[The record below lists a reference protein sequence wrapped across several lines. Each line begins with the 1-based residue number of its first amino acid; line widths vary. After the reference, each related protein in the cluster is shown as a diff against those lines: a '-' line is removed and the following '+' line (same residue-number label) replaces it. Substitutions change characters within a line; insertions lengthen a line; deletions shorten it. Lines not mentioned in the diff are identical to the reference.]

1 MKKILILALC
11 LVAVSM
17 AGCKKNNKTQNGGT
31 STPAPTS
38 ATVIENGAI
47 GVTEEGGK
55 VRVNMPKAAF
65 GENTAQMAEQ
75 IKNSRGFEAAEVQ
88 ADGSVT
94 FVMTKAQ
101 HKKWLDETEDNAE
114 DTAERVIED
123 FRSLDDVEFNRDLT
137 EAVIEVEGPL
147 FDSKLEKGAA
157 QGVAN
162 AAFIYQSMNGVKK
175 ENLKVIVKF
184 VDDETKAVLET
195 VEVLGNK

>member
-1 MKKILILALC
+1 MKKVLILALC
-11 LVAVSM
+11 LVVVS
-17 AGCKKNNKTQNGGT
+17 ATGCGKKNTNQNEVV
-31 STPAPTS
+31 TPAPTQI
-38 ATVIENGAI
+38 TVIENGAI
-47 GVTEEGGK
+47 GVIEEDGK
-55 VRVNMPKAAF
+55 VKVNIPKESM
-65 GENTAQMAEQ
+65 GENPADMAEK

-94 FVMTKAQ
+94 FVMTKSQ
-101 HKKWLDETEDNAE
+101 HRKWLEETEEIAE

-137 EAVIEVEGPL
+137 EATIEVEGPL
-147 FDSKLEKGAA
+147 FDITTEKGAA

-175 ENLKVIVKF
+175 ENLKVVVKF
-184 VDDETKAVLET
+184 VDDETKKVLET